1 MAYVT
6 AETFGEAP
14 QRRVSAGLVR
24 LALVYVWITIASIG
38 IVFSEPAPFD
48 ALMCGVIMLLPVMG
62 MAPFTRGLS
71 LYVLLWATIGAGS
84 YIAATQAS
92 VIGEPA
98 THTTITL
105 YLALSSVVMASFV
118 AARPE
123 PHIRLI
129 MSAYMVAAVIAAAAG
144 LIGYF
149 GLFGT
154 YDLFTE
160 YGLSL
165 IHI

>member
-6 AETFGEAP
+6 AETLGEPA

-48 ALMCGVIMLLPVMG
+48 ALMCGVIVLLPVMG

-71 LYVLLWATIGAGS
+71 LYVLLWAAIVAGS

-105 YLALSSVVMASFV
+105 
-118 AARPE
+118 
-123 PHIRLI
+123 
-129 MSAYMVAAVIAAAAG
+129 
-144 LIGYF
+144 
-149 GLFGT
+149 
-154 YDLFTE
+154 
-160 YGLSL
+160 
-165 IHI
+165 